1 MTDLIFLLNAEVD
14 IQTAFN
20 QFEHQQEGRGVLFMQ
35 HLDAAF
41 THLRH
46 QPQMGPPY
54 KTPYRRLLVSKFPYG
69 VFYEAQATRI
79 IIAAIVD
86 LRQSPRAIHRRLFG
100 TES

>member
-1 MTDLIFLLNAEVD
+1 MMDLIFLLNAEVD

-20 QFEHQQEGRGVLFMQ
+20 QFEDQQEVRGVLFMQ

-46 QPQMGPPY
+46 QPQMGPPC
-54 KTPYRRLLVSKFPYG
+54 KTPYRRLLVSKFLYG
-69 VFYEAQATRI
+69 VFYEAQATR

-100 TES
+100 TEP